1 MDVMTNSSFQE
12 HNVQPKYNKHDSIGN
27 RECWQFYQCQ
37 DRRIIISQR
46 TELSVDS
53 SREGGYLSKEE
64 EESRR
69 QVELWKDGELIH
81 LPRSFWTH
89 WRLKCTVMELTMCMV
104 QSYYVTI
111 FISYIQVLTQ
121 EYIQLKRS
129 VDVNCVIPRLFS
141 HFKGWSERKKV
152 VFMLHGWHR
161 YCHNDKLQ
169 GEVNTFTAVDIF
181 IGLN

>member
-46 TELSVDS
+46 TELSGDS

-81 LPRSFWTH
+81 LPQIILNT
-89 WRLKCTVMELTMCMV
+89 LKVKVYSEGINNVHGSKLLCN
-104 QSYYVTI
+104 
-111 FISYIQVLTQ
+111 YI
-121 EYIQLKRS
+121 Y
-129 VDVNCVIPRLFS
+129 
-141 HFKGWSERKKV
+141 
-152 VFMLHGWHR
+152 
-161 YCHNDKLQ
+161 
-169 GEVNTFTAVDIF
+169 
-181 IGLN
+181 